1 MSHKTTALKLN
12 AATPKSKH
20 IQRTRREIK
29 TQKKYRKSEEGSD
42 YRNGDKPQGGGGG
55 GWKEE
60 SKRAGVISQFED
72 M

>member
-55 GWKEE
+55 GRGKG
-60 SKRAGVISQFED
+60 KGKGAGVISH
-72 M
+72 